1 VPQLKPAVKHKK
13 SIFATEGISRMFWL
27 LALGWSLVVGGS
39 LAWNLNLVKD
49 YVVDEALIQARATF
63 ERDLVFRRWNAGHG
77 GVYVP
82 ITETTQSNPYLE
94 HIPDRDVT
102 TTSGKRLTLINP
114 AYMTRQ
120 VHEMMAK
127 QAGGTRGHITSLKPI
142 RASNKADAWETASLR
157 KFNQGVSE
165 VFSLE
170 KMDDGREYFRYMH
183 KLVIEK
189 PCLKC
194 HAAQGYKPGDIR
206 GGISVSIPVAARKGV
221 MDKEMRNLTYGHGIL
236 WLAGLGI
243 IFVTGRRQKRKDA
256 EIRES
261 EARFRLLLDSTAEAI
276 YGIDAQGNCTFANP
290 ACLKMLGYDV
300 GEVLGKDTHALFHHS
315 LPDGSPYPVEAC
327 PIAGALQQGEGRHG
341 VDEMM
346 WRKDGTGFLV
356 EFWSYPVF
364 DQGKL
369 TGAVVTFLDISER
382 KQAQHALNKRMDELE
397 RFQQAAISREFRMKE
412 LMDELAALKG
422 EKNTGGHSGS

>member
-1 VPQLKPAVKHKK
+1 MAMKHKN
-13 SIFATEGISRMFWL
+13 SIFAAGNVSRMFWL
-27 LALGWSLVVGGS
+27 LALGWSIVAGGS
-39 LAWNLNLVKD
+39 LAWNMNLVKR
-49 YVVDEALIQARATF
+49 YAVDEALIQAKASF
-63 ERDLVFRRWNAGHG
+63 ERDFVFRRWNAGHG

-82 ITETTQSNPYLE
+82 VTKTTQPNPYLE
-94 HIPDRDVT
+94 HIPDRDIT

-114 AYMTRQ
+114 AYMSRE
-120 VHEMMAK
+120 VYEMMAK
-127 QAGGTRGHITSLKPI
+127 QTGGTRSHITSLKPI
-142 RASNKADAWETASLR
+142 RASNEADAWETESLR
-157 KFNQGVSE
+157 KFEQGASE

-183 KLVIEK
+183 KLVVEK

-194 HAAQGYKPGDIR
+194 HATQGYKLGDIG
-206 GGISVSIPVAARKGV
+206 GGISISIPAQPREAMAAY
-221 MDKEMRNLTYGHGIL
+221 EMRGLSYGHGAL

-243 IFVTGRRQKRKDA
+243 IFISGRRQRGKDA

-276 YGIDAQGNCTFANP
+276 YGIDVQENCTFANP
-290 ACLKMLGYDV
+290 ACLKMLGYDHV
-300 GEVLGKDTHALFHHS
+300 GEVLGKNTHALFHHS
-315 LPDGSPYPVEAC
+315 HPDGSPYPIEEC
-327 PIAGALQQGEGRHG
+327 PIAEVVQQGEGRHG

-364 DQGKL
+364 EHEKL

-382 KQAQHALNKRMDELE
+382 KQAQHALNKRLDELE

-412 LMDELAALKG
+412 LMDELAALKA
-422 EKNTGGHSGS
+422 EKEHDSRG

>member
-1 VPQLKPAVKHKK
+1 
-13 SIFATEGISRMFWL
+13 
-27 LALGWSLVVGGS
+27 
-39 LAWNLNLVKD
+39 
-49 YVVDEALIQARATF
+49 
-63 ERDLVFRRWNAGHG
+63 
-77 GVYVP
+77 
-82 ITETTQSNPYLE
+82 
-94 HIPDRDVT
+94 
-102 TTSGKRLTLINP
+102 
-114 AYMTRQ
+114 
-120 VHEMMAK
+120 
-127 QAGGTRGHITSLKPI
+127 
-142 RASNKADAWETASLR
+142 
-157 KFNQGVSE
+157 
-165 VFSLE
+165 
-170 KMDDGREYFRYMH
+170 
-183 KLVIEK
+183 
-189 PCLKC
+189 
-194 HAAQGYKPGDIR
+194 
-206 GGISVSIPVAARKGV
+206 SVSIPVAARKGV